1 MSLWRQ
7 PGARVVVATLMV
19 AFLLDHLPLPEWL
32 ARINPDWLALVL
44 IYWCLALP
52 QRVGIGTGWVLGLLV
67 DAAHGTLLGQHA
79 LVYAVL
85 AFLALKS
92 HHQVRAFPV
101 WQQAV
106 SVVSFLLVGRLLL
119 FWINGMIGYPPRGWA
134 FLIPLGSALLVWP
147 ILFVLLRDL
156 GRRYR
161 LN

>member
-7 PGARVVVATLMV
+7 PGAWVVVATLMV
-19 AFLLDHLPLPEWL
+19 AFVLDHLPLPDGL

-52 QRVGIGTGWVLGLLV
+52 QRVGIGTGWLLGLLV

-79 LVYAVL
+79 LTYAVL

-92 HHQVRAFPV
+92 HRQVRAFPV

-119 FWINGMIGYPPRGWA
+119 VWINGMVGYPPRGWS
-134 FLIPLGSALLVWP
+134 FLMPLGSALLVWP
-147 ILFVLLRDL
+147 VLFVLLRDL
-156 GRRYR
+156 RRRYR
-161 LN
+161 LS

>member
-7 PGARVVVATLMV
+7 PGARVVVATLTV
-19 AFLLDHLPLPEWL
+19 AFVLDHLPLPDWL
-32 ARINPDWLALVL
+32 ALVNPDWLALVL

-52 QRVGIGTGWVLGLLV
+52 QRVGIGTGWLLGLLV
-67 DAAHGTLLGQHA
+67 DAARGTLLGQHA

-92 HHQVRAFPV
+92 HRQVRAFPV
-101 WQQAV
+101 WQQAI

-119 FWINGMIGYPPRGWA
+119 VWINGMLGYPPRGWS

-156 GRRYR
+156 RRRYR
-161 LN
+161 LS